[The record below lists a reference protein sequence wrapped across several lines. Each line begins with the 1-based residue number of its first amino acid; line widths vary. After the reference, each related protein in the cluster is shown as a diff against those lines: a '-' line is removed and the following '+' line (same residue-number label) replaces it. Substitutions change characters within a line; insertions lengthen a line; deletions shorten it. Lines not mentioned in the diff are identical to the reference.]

1 MMQPR
6 INYGGEAGAVLQ
18 RYQQVSGKTVTLP
31 IPVQSIAEEV
41 FGYLVIRRSLTC
53 PSLVHVGE
61 HVIEV
66 NVSDPLVRQRF
77 SIAHEIGHIV
87 LHSRDADLLGPPT
100 PGLFGDISRPHIT
113 RADSKD
119 WWETQANRFAEAL
132 LIPLASLRE
141 QLARLKLAT
150 QSSYLA
156 PEKRLK
162 AIIPAL
168 SEIFDTSVEAMRYR
182 LKNSNAASELFMD
195 RLL

>member
-1 MMQPR
+1 MRRR
-6 INYGGEAGAVLQ
+6 IDYEAEASTVLQ

-61 HVIEV
+61 HVNEI

-77 SIAHEIGHIV
+77 SVAHEIGHIV
-87 LHSRDADLLGPPT
+87 LHSMDADVLGPPT
-100 PGLFGDISRPHIT
+100 PGLFSDISRPHIT
-113 RADSKD
+113 RADSKE

-132 LIPLASLRE
+132 LIPLAPLRD
-141 QLARLKLAT
+141 QLARLRLAT

-156 PEKRLK
+156 PDERLK

-168 SEIFDTSVEAMRYR
+168 SEMFDTSLEVMRYR
-182 LKNSNAASELFMD
+182 LNNTNTASELFMD